1 MGLIYNNMMIN
12 TQAHDGWLVAFGIQR
27 IEAYCRLEDNN
38 ITEEGVGPGSKPH
51 AVGAEK
57 IIEHLQ

>member
-1 MGLIYNNMMIN
+1 MMIN